1 MTKVILIGAMLFLFF
16 GCVSNNPIVIT
27 DSKPVVAPETIV
39 TNTVVETPPAA
50 TNSTFNTEQYIWD
63 NWSIK

>member
-16 GCVSNNPIVIT
+16 GCVSNDPTVIT
-27 DSKPVVAPETIV
+27 DSKPVVAPETTV
-39 TNTVVETPPAA
+39 TNAIVETPAV

-63 NWSIK
+63 NWGIK